1 MHGAQIRALWQA
13 MGWEVGGRFQR
24 VGTYVHWWLIDVDV
38 RQKPT
43 QYCKAIILQLKTN
56 LQRCL
61 CSNAWNLWSWPYR
74 AKRLCSCDGVKDLKM
89 RRLSSVIQ
97 AGSIQSERSLYEGW
111 GRQWESEEKT
121 MWWPKQRLEWCTLKM
136 EQGATSQGMQVA
148 SGRCEGQGNKFSSA
162 ASKPGLLE
170 LWNLDFCTPE
180 L

>member
-1 MHGAQIRALWQA
+1 MLRERRKAKN
-13 MGWEVGGRFQR
+13 ME
-24 VGTYVHWWLIDVDV
+24 IDVDV